1 MSYEAKDNSGTLFKN
16 DRREKDTHP
25 HAQGTAII
33 GGIEYW
39 VSAWTKE
46 GAKGKFQSLSF
57 KPKVERAQEIRRDA
71 SSERDSYGNPPDDQ
85 DLPF

>member
-1 MSYEAKDNSGTLFKN
+1 MAYEKRDMTGVLFKN
-16 DRREKDTHP
+16 DKREKDSHP
-25 HAQGTAII
+25 NARGSALIN
-33 GGIEYW
+33 GVEYW
-39 VSAWTKE
+39 VDCWTKE

-71 SSERDSYGNPPDDQ
+71 SSDRDSYGNPPDDQ